1 MERFRELE
9 KEFKMK
15 QYSKKALLN
24 ANNSENYDSDS
35 DGGDYGDDNDSMG
48 EDLIGEEEEVKAVEE
63 PMVNDKE
70 WLQEFMQEHFK
81 GLIIKL
87 ETELETSKNKKVKGT
102 SKKQKEKIGGMTY
115 KLT

>member
-24 ANNSENYDSDS
+24 ANNSEGNYDSDDS
-35 DGGDYGDDNDSMG
+35 NGEGGYGEQDDNLDY
-48 EDLIGEEEEVKAVEE
+48 LEEEAAAVEE
-63 PMVNDKE
+63 EPTVNDKE

-102 SKKQKEKIGGMTY
+102 SKK
-115 KLT
+115 